1 MDLQSVMKQ
10 LKAWEH
16 PKMRAVN
23 AKHGAGEN
31 QFGVNLGKLR
41 GLAGKIK
48 RDHKLVRARSRSPWM
63 RFAHISAWSISLNTR
78 SDASRES

>member
-1 MDLQSVMKQ
+1 MDLQSAMKQ

-23 AKHGAGEN
+23 AKHGAGDN

-48 RDHKLVRARSRSPWM
+48 RDHNLALELWNPETS
-63 RFAHISAWSISLNTR
+63 TR
-78 SDASRES
+78 